1 MEYFNWHSGDIDVEA
16 NVNIDL
22 NEYVREYRED
32 IIKLF
37 SDSELKAELLM
48 RENGESQHEKY
59 VHELEIDDRLTVCVD
74 SYDVLSEV
82 DNNDLLSEVAYRGM
96 NTVEFVEAS
105 KDELRKFICQTLDI
119 NELYTD
125 EEIFELLKEIWKTR

>member
-1 MEYFNWHSGDIDVEA
+1 MLYWNCGDIDVDA

-22 NEYVREYRED
+22 NKYAREYRED

-48 RENGESQHEKY
+48 REKGESQHEKY
-59 VHELEIDDRLTVCVD
+59 IRELDIDDNLTVCVD

-82 DNNDLLSEVAYRGM
+82 DNSDLLSEVAERGL
-96 NTVEFVEAS
+96 NTIEYIEVS
-105 KDELRKFICQTLDI
+105 KDELRNFICQTLDI